1 MTSLLDNN
9 TVTMS
14 LTHQAA
20 ADLAR
25 GTIPAIISPL
35 EISSTLLSLEDKA
48 RQEGLSI
55 LLDHDRPMDYYAML
69 ATVITNNAGDWTVI
83 SHLPLIGPTHR
94 FSGYNYVNTLPT
106 CQHWED
112 KHIIKKLQKEGS
124 R

>member
-1 MTSLLDNN
+1 
-9 TVTMS
+9 MS

-48 RQEGLSI
+48 RQEVLSI
-55 LLDHDRPMDYYAML
+55 LLDHDRPMDYYAMP

-83 SHLPLIGPTHR
+83 SHLPLIA
-94 FSGYNYVNTLPT
+94 

-112 KHIIKKLQKEGS
+112 KHIIKKNYKKKAQDNAKGCFKYA
-124 R
+124 